1 MGTQVPPRS
10 RGRYIET
17 KYAQSL
23 AQFSTHSTSRTVANL
38 GFIERENAALLN
50 ASILPFPRST
60 IRSFEHAMTR
70 LQLQC
75 PLFIAQN
82 NGTILPAWL
91 AARLPIRTFSSG
103 PTNSMCGA
111 AFLVQ
116 DETDKENMLV
126 VDIGM

>member
-1 MGTQVPPRS
+1 
-10 RGRYIET
+10 
-17 KYAQSL
+17 
-23 AQFSTHSTSRTVANL
+23 
-38 GFIERENAALLN
+38 
-50 ASILPFPRST
+50 
-60 IRSFEHAMTR
+60 MTR

-75 PLFIAQN
+75 PLFITQN
-82 NGTILPAWL
+82 DGTILPARL